1 MPNANAFTT
10 ILSFAEVVALST
22 LVDEFSGASDDAG
35 REAADRREAEL
46 VREVA

>member
-22 LVDEFSGASDDAG
+22 LVDEFNEGDAG

-46 VREVA
+46 VREAA